1 MALRYAAMED
11 LHLIT
16 SKSVVTGA
24 SDADF
29 VNDVDTRN
37 YRGVLV
43 VTRIA
48 NLTSGSLAFTGT
60 NDMEIKLQHSDTT
73 TASDYADVGD
83 NDVEGDATGEQLQR
97 QSAALAAAAEV
108 VKQSWYMAGKRYI
121 RIGLERGSSST
132 PATATYTVEVWGLR
146 GRIYT

>member
-1 MALRYAAMED
+1 MPNRYAAMED

-29 VNDVDTRN
+29 VNDVDTYN
-37 YRGVLV
+37 WGGVMIHTKV
-43 VTRIA
+43 S

-73 TASDYADVGD
+73 TAADYEDVEAD
-83 NDVEGDATGEQLQR
+83 DVEGDATAAQLQR
-97 QSAALAAAAEV
+97 QSAALAAAGEV
-108 VKQSWYMAGKRYI
+108 TKQSWYMSNKRYI

-146 GRIYT
+146 GRIYA